1 MRPQVVGTR
10 LRDLE
15 IDKRADRQLARHED
29 QTVDLRRM
37 TPSAADGDRLGVAR
51 FALGLQLELTDRLN
65 QHLQRLT
72 YQRLVF
78 AQRDRLL
85 RLHDRVAPL
94 FGNVCRHRG

>member
-1 MRPQVVGTR
+1 MRPQIVRTR

-15 IDKRADRQLARHED
+15 IDKRADRQGARHED
-29 QTVDLRRM
+29 EAVDLRCMPPR
-37 TPSAADGDRLGVAR
+37 AADGDRLGVAR
-51 FALGLQLELTDRLN
+51 FVLGLELELADRLD

-72 YQRLVF
+72 HQRLVL

-94 FGNVCRHRG
+94 FGDV